1 MRKRINNKYLFI
13 FSTAI
18 LLCLF
23 LIAYA
28 QINKVNLFI
37 NGTASAPGIKSS
49 EDFSVKFTD
58 AIIGN
63 QMDGI
68 TVENDEEQF
77 SDRKAVFNVNGLLA
91 YGDEATIT
99 YEVTNESRY
108 HSALLTATSTVINN
122 NPAHFSIER
131 TIVNSHNQNVSKITP
146 GEKAYYKIK
155 VKVIKVP
162 TNTAQTASITVY
174 LNAESEPYTGSW

>member
-1 MRKRINNKYLFI
+1 MRKRINNIYLFI

-28 QINKVNLFI
+28 QINNINLFI
-37 NGTASAPGIKSS
+37 NGTANAPGIKSS
-49 EDFSVKFTD
+49 EDFNIKFTD

-63 QMDGI
+63 QMEGI
-68 TVENDEEQF
+68 TVENDENQF
-77 SDRKAVFNVNGLLA
+77 SDRKAVFNVEGLLA

-99 YEVTNESRY
+99 YEVANESRY

-122 NPAHFSIER
+122 NPTHFSIER
-131 TIVNSHNQNVSKITP
+131 SIVNANNQIISKITP

-162 TNTAQTASITVY
+162 TSTTQTASITVY

>member
-1 MRKRINNKYLFI
+1 MKNL
-13 FSTAI
+13 I
-18 LLCLF
+18 LITECNFTFALLQDT
-23 LIAYA
+23 LE
-28 QINKVNLFI
+28 K
-37 NGTASAPGIKSS
+37 
-49 EDFSVKFTD
+49 KFQCSLVLD
-58 AIIGN
+58 N
-63 QMDGI
+63 RL

-131 TIVNSHNQNVSKITP
+131 AIVNSHNQNVSKITP

-174 LNAESEPYTGSW
+174 LNAESEPYTGS